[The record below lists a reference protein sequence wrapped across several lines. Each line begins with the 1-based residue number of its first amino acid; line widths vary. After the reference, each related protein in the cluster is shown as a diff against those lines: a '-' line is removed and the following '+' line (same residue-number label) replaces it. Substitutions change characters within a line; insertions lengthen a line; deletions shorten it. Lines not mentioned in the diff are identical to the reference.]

1 MKYNYLFLSWNI
13 KCLLAHRNYSIDT
26 EADDERDK
34 GIGFRSK
41 LLQKVKRAGVIML

>member
-1 MKYNYLFLSWNI
+1 MKYKNLFLICNI
-13 KCLLAHRNYSIDT
+13 ECLLAHRNYSIDT

-41 LLQKVKRAGVIML
+41 LLKR